1 MPIKVTFKEKFPQE
15 LIRETPRFGFLGLC
29 NKCEATEDP
38 KVLLL
43 WPTKHE
49 YVTLVLQLKE
59 MEREGGLT
67 FEEQ

>member
-1 MPIKVTFKEKFPQE
+1 MPIKVTFTEKFPRE
-15 LIRETPRFGFLGLC
+15 LIRDTPQLGFLGLC

-38 KVLLL
+38 NTLVF

-49 YVTLVLQLKE
+49 YVILKLQLEE

-67 FEEQ
+67 FVEQ